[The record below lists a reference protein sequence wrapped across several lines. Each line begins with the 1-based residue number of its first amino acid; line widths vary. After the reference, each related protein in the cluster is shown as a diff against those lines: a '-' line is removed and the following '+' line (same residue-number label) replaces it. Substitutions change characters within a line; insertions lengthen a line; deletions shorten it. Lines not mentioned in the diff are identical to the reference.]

1 LLPAS
6 LDYVVAYCALAKIGA
21 ITAGVG
27 APYSPAERGA
37 MLDRV
42 RPHVVLG
49 SEDLL
54 TGHLPDAQI
63 IPVRPVRDR
72 REFAAGLPI
81 LGRDPATPRAAPR
94 VETYRPDAHHR
105 IDARRIDARHAT
117 RSAASRPAAEP
128 PPRDPETIVFT
139 SGTTGAPKGALFCAR
154 QIQAV
159 ADADTAAQSGP
170 MPLLVATG
178 LHHVGF
184 MTKLAG
190 HLLAG
195 NRLHIVEH
203 WHAAEA
209 LDLIC
214 AERIGVIGGVAAQVA
229 LLLRV
234 PGLPGRDLAA
244 VKALVIGGG
253 PSPADLIRQARE
265 TFGAGYTVRYSSTES
280 GGLGTLTALD
290 APDGEVFHTV
300 GRPRPG
306 TGVGVRDEAGTELPP
321 GEAGEVWLRGPST
334 MAGYWHDP
342 EATARVLTPD
352 GWLRTGDLGRLD
364 DQGRLHLDG
373 RRDDMFIRGGHNV
386 HPQEVEAVLQ
396 EYPAVGEVAVVPR
409 GDAVMGQVGV
419 AVVVPSAPDAD
430 LTLEG
435 LRGFA
440 ARRLARHKIPEDLCV
455 VDRLPLTSGQK
466 VDRSAL
472 RKLVGG

>member
-1 LLPAS
+1 
-6 LDYVVAYCALAKIGA
+6 
-21 ITAGVG
+21 
-27 APYSPAERGA
+27 
-37 MLDRV
+37 
-42 RPHVVLG
+42 
-49 SEDLL
+49 
-54 TGHLPDAQI
+54 
-63 IPVRPVRDR
+63 
-72 REFAAGLPI
+72 
-81 LGRDPATPRAAPR
+81 
-94 VETYRPDAHHR
+94 
-105 IDARRIDARHAT
+105 
-117 RSAASRPAAEP
+117 
-128 PPRDPETIVFT
+128 
-139 SGTTGAPKGALFCAR
+139 
-154 QIQAV
+154 
-159 ADADTAAQSGP
+159 

-195 NRLHIVEH
+195 NRLHVVER
-203 WHAAEA
+203 WRAAEA
-209 LDLIC
+209 LDLVA
-214 AERIGVIGGVAAQVA
+214 AERIGVIGGVASQVA

-234 PGLPGRDLAA
+234 PDVGERDLAA

-265 TFGAGYTVRYSSTES
+265 TFHAAYSVRYSSTES

-290 APDGEVFHTV
+290 APDEEVFHTV
-300 GRPRPG
+300 GRPRSG
-306 TGVGVRDEAGTELPP
+306 TEVGIRDDDGTELPA
-321 GEAGEVWLRGPST
+321 GESGEVWLRGPST

-342 EATARVLTPD
+342 DATARALTPD

-364 DQGRLHLDG
+364 EQGCLRLDG

-409 GDAVMGQVGV
+409 DDVVMGQIGV
-419 AVVVPSAPDAD
+419 AVVVPSGPGAV
-430 LTLEG
+430 LTLDE

-440 ARRLARHKIPEDLCV
+440 ALRLARHKIPEDLRV
-455 VDRLPLTSGQK
+455 VEHLPLTSGQK